1 MRLRHGP
8 AGQRQGGHAAPQERA
23 KGSRLPPTA
32 PVPPALATTRT
43 ARVSPAQPE
52 ESLGAAL
59 VWLVWGEVRRG
70 TLPSV
75 GQCVAPTSSSELWPS
90 RPPVGELLPRPRSE
104 EEKAGR
110 TSKEREGAVQNRR
123 MDGSGRGATARG
135 ARPDGARSAG
145 AEVRPGKNTLVQ
157 RTQRPASD
165 GVSASRVPLTP
176 TPGPA
181 RAPPPREPPQATP
194 WGPCFSP
201 DGRNAVSLH
210 PILGGKV
217 C

>member
-123 MDGSGRGATARG
+123 MDGSGRGATAG
-135 ARPDGARSAG
+135 GPGQMEPALPAWRSG
-145 AEVRPGKNTLVQ
+145 PGKTLWSKGH
-157 RTQRPASD
+157 RPASD

-181 RAPPPREPPQATP
+181 RAPPPWEPPQATP

>member
-70 TLPSV
+70 TLPLV
-75 GQCVAPTSSSELWPS
+75 GQCVAPTSSSGLWPS

-123 MDGSGRGATARG
+123 MDGSGHGATARG

-145 AEVRPGKNTLVQ
+145 VEVRPGKNTLVQ
-157 RTQRPASD
+157 RTPPGLGRGQCKQ
-165 GVSASRVPLTP
+165 SAPDANSGPGQSTTSLGATPGHPLGALLQPRRQERRVPP
-176 TPGPA
+176 SHPG
-181 RAPPPREPPQATP
+181 
-194 WGPCFSP
+194 G
-201 DGRNAVSLH
+201 
-210 PILGGKV
+210 
-217 C
+217 